1 MNESVSEL
9 SLEEEIL
16 EEEDEEEEEEREE
29 GHTDQPLEEGEE
41 EEGEE
46 EDELEF
52 PDTAVSIQSTNKEG
66 GGVRLHVQRVD
77 STASVDDEKRGDD
90 EATPPNVSKR
100 RCLLFLLY

>member
-1 MNESVSEL
+1 MSESVSEL

-16 EEEDEEEEEEREE
+16 EEEEEEEEEEREE
-29 GHTDQPLEEGEE
+29 GHTDQPLEEGA
-41 EEGEE
+41 G

-90 EATPPNVSKR
+90 EATPPNVSRR
-100 RCLLFLLY
+100 RCLLFLSY

>member
-1 MNESVSEL
+1 MSESVSEL
-9 SLEEEIL
+9 SLEEEVL
-16 EEEDEEEEEEREE
+16 EEEEEEEEEEREE
-29 GHTDQPLEEGEE
+29 GHTDQPL

-77 STASVDDEKRGDD
+77 STASVDNEKRGDN
-90 EATPPNVSKR
+90 EATPPNVSRR